1 MDEKDE
7 LNIPAL
13 SFQEDNKQGQS
24 TEVKQHQNGE
34 HATDG
39 AFLGGAPRRRTT
51 SERGTI
57 PRIISND
64 DKTDESV
71 DDELEQAVRLA
82 RVTASDAKT
91 AASESVS
98 RGSDLPLAAGAHEGA
113 SSVEQGM
120 KEATQQIPA
129 DASGAPTSE
138 ARLSALHMAQTPE
151 AATGRSAENVRTI
164 KLDDGQSEPS
174 QQVAQK
180 SEGVGQAVEAADGNS
195 TKKPTAQTTRR
206 AKDDAST
213 SKKTKTA
220 NRTGS
225 GNNGSHN
232 NWYAPFF
239 ISLMGALVGCLLFV
253 AVFGLT
259 NAIFNSN
266 HAVDQNTKSTHEYIP
281 PQGNESATSA
291 VVAAVSPGIVT
302 VLTGNRQHYLS
313 GNGSGIVYKEQDG
326 KIYIL
331 TNAHV
336 IASAAVIEVYRND
349 LGAGS
354 VDRAEVLAADDVN
367 DIAVLVI
374 EKPQQS
380 YPVAISFEDST
391 KLKVGQ
397 KVVAIGSPYVATLGT
412 SFSGSVTEGIVSGL
426 NREIEASRD
435 VGMRRGKVVIQ
446 KYIQTDAAING
457 GNSGGALIDM
467 SGNLIGMNSARINS
481 ADNIGFAIATNDI
494 IVAMKE
500 MDVPLPTSVS

>member
-1 MDEKDE
+1 VNGVKTMDEKDE

-13 SFQEDNKQGQS
+13 SFQEDNKQRQS
-24 TEVKQHQNGE
+24 TEQHRHEQDTHDEN
-34 HATDG
+34 DSYV
-39 AFLGGAPRRRTT
+39 GGAPRRRTT
-51 SERGTI
+51 NERGSI
-57 PRIISND
+57 PRIVSNG
-64 DKTDESV
+64 DESATSHGAEKSLTQDV
-71 DDELEQAVRLA
+71 NRISGDEEVPSTVQDVKVPTNAETD
-82 RVTASDAKT
+82 VTNANELDA
-91 AASESVS
+91 E
-98 RGSDLPLAAGAHEGA
+98 
-113 SSVEQGM
+113 
-120 KEATQQIPA
+120 
-129 DASGAPTSE
+129 
-138 ARLSALHMAQTPE
+138 RLSTVHVWHKDDADTA
-151 AATGRSAENVRTI
+151 RSLENVRTI
-164 KLDDGQSEPS
+164 KLEDDGSVNQQTAQSARKADVETDKKTDSKKEPS
-174 QQVAQK
+174 Q
-180 SEGVGQAVEAADGNS
+180 S
-195 TKKPTAQTTRR
+195 TRR
-206 AKDDAST
+206 PRDGAST
-213 SKKTKTA
+213 DKKTKVA
-220 NRTGS
+220 NG
-225 GNNGSHN
+225 NGSNN

-281 PQGNESATSA
+281 PQGNETETSA
-291 VVAAVSPGIVT
+291 VVAAVTPGIVT

-336 IASAAVIEVYRND
+336 IASAAIIEVYRND

-354 VDRAEVLAADDVN
+354 VDRAEVLATDDVN

-426 NREIEASRD
+426 NREIEASRE
-435 VGMRRGKVVIQ
+435 VGIRRGKVVIQ

-494 IVAMKE
+494 IAAMKE
-500 MDVPLPTSVS
+500 MNVPLPTNVR